1 MIAKLLEPY
10 LVLDFTDDRGEIGP
24 MLLGDLGA
32 DVVRVETASGS
43 DARRCPPFIAADRE
57 DMCSL
62 QFLAFNR
69 NKRSIVLDP
78 TDADDVDVLEQL
90 IERADYL
97 FESGRTLAS
106 TYGIDIKDIQKINN
120 RIVHV
125 RLTAYGNDGPHA
137 GLVANDLTIAAMGG
151 PVSLQG
157 QPERPPVKLSVPQVW
172 RHAGAE
178 AAAASLVAYR
188 RMQTTGKPQFVDLS
202 AQCVMTWTMLNGMVA
217 KAIQGFEF
225 ERVGSSVV
233 QGVGNTELVYST
245 IDGHIV
251 ALPNT
256 PVMQGCAGGM
266 VEDGLVDDNW
276 RERDWEAYAAEML
289 DPEIAPRRLEVG
301 VDLCRRFF
309 AKHRKNELFEYGIK
323 HGCTLAPVNTLE
335 ELLALPHFN
344 AREYWQRMNLPD
356 GNEALVPGLWAKPDS
371 FELSIRHGAP
381 ALDEHGEE
389 IRQEL
394 KHSRSRVAQEEPSD
408 ILPFEGIRVADFSW
422 VGVGPISS
430 KYLADHGA
438 TVIRVESE
446 GRPDVLRGGVPFKDN
461 ERGWNRSHFYGDF
474 NTSKRSLT
482 LNMKTEV
489 GMALARRL
497 IIESDVLIESFS
509 PGAITRMGLG
519 YDEVRK
525 LNPSLIMIS
534 TCLMG
539 QTGPAATIAGYG
551 YHAASIAGFYEVT
564 GWPDLPPAGPWM
576 AYTDTIAP
584 RFISILLASALD
596 YRRRT
601 GSGCYI
607 DVAQIEA
614 SLHFLAPEL
623 LDLQVNGHAATRMG
637 NRHRF
642 GAPQGVYQCAADE
655 AWCAISIDTDGQWQ
669 SLCKVIGHP
678 EWANDRSYATYKDR
692 HQRHDVI
699 DNAITAWTRERDKYE
714 AMKIL
719 QSAGIPSGAVQNSGD
734 LLRDEQY
741 QYRQFHRFF
750 DHLEMG
756 SVPYSG
762 HQYRISGYDNG
773 PRGPSPCVGE
783 HSFEVLSEVMKLN
796 DEEIAEAYA
805 SGAIS

>member
-32 DVVRVETASGS
+32 DVIRVETASGS
-43 DARRCPPFIAADRE
+43 DARRCPPFIATDRE

-97 FESGRTLAS
+97 FESGRTLAA

-151 PVSLQG
+151 PISLQG

-188 RMQTTGKPQFVDLS
+188 RMQTTGQPQFVDLS

-233 QGVGNTELVYST
+233 QGVGNTELVYPT

-251 ALPNT
+251 ALPNA

-266 VEDGLVDDNW
+266 VEDGLVDDSW

-289 DPEIAPRRLEVG
+289 DPEIAPRHLEVG
-301 VDLCRRFF
+301 IDLCRRFF
-309 AKHRKNELFEYGIK
+309 VKHGKNELFEYGIK

-335 ELLALPHFN
+335 ELLVLPHFN
-344 AREYWQRMNLPD
+344 AREYWKCINLPD
-356 GNEALVPGLWAKPDS
+356 GNEALAPGLWAKPDS
-371 FELSIRHGAP
+371 FDLSIRHGAP

-394 KHSRSRVAQEEPSD
+394 RHSRSRVAQEEPSD
-408 ILPFEGIRVADFSW
+408 ILPFEGVRVADFSW

-482 LNMKTEV
+482 LNMKTEA

-539 QTGPAATIAGYG
+539 QTGPAASIAGYG

-601 GSGCYI
+601 GNGCYI

-678 EWANDRSYATYKDR
+678 EWADDRSYATYKDR

-714 AMKIL
+714 AMEIL